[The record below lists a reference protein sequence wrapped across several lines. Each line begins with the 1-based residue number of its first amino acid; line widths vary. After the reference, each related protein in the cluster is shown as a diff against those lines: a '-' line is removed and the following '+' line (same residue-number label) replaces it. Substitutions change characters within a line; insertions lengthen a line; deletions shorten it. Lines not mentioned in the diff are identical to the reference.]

1 MKIGMELPQI
11 GDQAS
16 ADSIALVATEAQRI
30 GLDSVWVLDRLL
42 RPEELAGSPLPASV
56 FDPIET
62 LSYAAALTTTVEL
75 GTSAVIALPQPP
87 VLLAKRLA
95 TLDRLSGGRVIA
107 GLVQGWM
114 PQELAAGG
122 IPPERVGDGWD
133 AYVGALRAVWGPD
146 PVRHDVEPYPIPPS
160 AIGPKPV
167 RPLKVIM
174 GYSTGA
180 GIRRAARIAD
190 GLHPFQ
196 TDLTTLGAHVD
207 LFRRTAAAAG
217 RDPATLP
224 IVLRTAA
231 SLDDG
236 DHDRDRA
243 AGGPGEPA
251 GRKLL
256 HGTIDQWLADLA
268 ALAEIGVGHVLVGLG
283 AMPVQEQLEVMS
295 RLKAAM

>member
-16 ADSIALVATEAQRI
+16 AESITLVATEAQRM

-62 LSYAAALTTTVEL
+62 LSYAAALTTTIEL

-122 IPPERVGDGWD
+122 IPAERVGDGWD

-160 AIGPKPV
+160 AIGPKPL

-196 TDLTTLGAHVD
+196 TDLTTVGAHVD
-207 LFRRTAAAAG
+207 LFRRTAMAAG

-231 SLDDG
+231 RLG
-236 DHDRDRA
+236 DATDRA
-243 AGGPGEPA
+243 AAGSDEAA

-283 AMPVQEQLEVMS
+283 SMPVQEQLEVMS